1 MEIKR
6 QKRPVSIRKILFT
19 IIILI
24 FLSTM
29 ASVLLLF
36 NYFET
41 LSEYRSNLYNI
52 NLSAYTLLLKENFN
66 SLSMTMNV
74 SALDHGIRENIFRE
88 DVSDSEM
95 LTIGNSMR
103 KILES
108 NAYLITPQS
117 DIYTHKFFTKLPGDG
132 KNFFNI
138 AEMKKESWYADY
150 LQGGEAEY
158 HCYSYSYL
166 AQSYQLTLVH
176 AINNFNINAPKYGEE
191 NERCYEAL
199 TVNLGSVLPKKS
211 DTLTDVSA
219 EAFLIEDKN
228 EEVVYTTKSSLNN
241 AAVKAAETML
251 SADRLENREYTTKY
265 RENDLEYTAA
275 CVKIPAMKA
284 TLVVLFEPLPLG
296 GAEIRNEM
304 GVLLFIVSVFVVLTI
319 VLLFF
324 YRSHRKRIRGLVHLL
339 DDFDETSAVSTEI
352 VQGGD
357 ELDDV
362 DRHIVLMQNRIRTLI
377 EEEYTVKLQMIS
389 AQHEAL
395 IACINPHFLYNT
407 LNSISAMAA
416 IEDAQDT
423 NQMIYSLSNMFKYSA
438 DVTKKMVLLRD
449 ELQNIKDYL
458 DIQAVRFG
466 KSFTYHI
473 DVDARFYECAV
484 PKLILQPVVEN
495 CFKHGFSAGKS
506 TGNGGRSEIII
517 CAVQNENKLEIYV
530 MDNGRGMDVVRLQ
543 AVQEKLK
550 NGAQTQRGASGTEIG
565 LSNVHK
571 RLQMVYGSSCG
582 LSVLG
587 EENKFTCVKITLIL
601 NIGLQA

>member
-1 MEIKR
+1 MWVKK
-6 QKRPVSIRKILFT
+6 QKKSVSIRGILFT

-29 ASVLLLF
+29 ASVLLLV

-41 LSEYRSNLYNI
+41 LNEYRNNLYNI
-52 NLSAYTLLLKENFN
+52 NLSAYTSVLKENFN

-74 SALDHGIRENIFRE
+74 SALDPSIRENIFRE

-95 LTIGNSMR
+95 LAIGNGMR
-103 KILES
+103 KIIES
-108 NAYLITPQS
+108 NAYLITPKS
-117 DIYTHKFFTKLPGDG
+117 EIYTHKFFSKLPGDG
-132 KNFFNI
+132 KNFFYI
-138 AEMKKESWYADY
+138 TEMEKESWYQDY
-150 LQGGEAEY
+150 VESGALEY

-176 AINNFNINAPKYGEE
+176 AINNFSINAPVYGES

-199 TVNLGSVLPKKS
+199 TVNLGGIMPKKN
-211 DTLTDVSA
+211 DTLTDVPA
-219 EAFLIEDKN
+219 EAFLVQDKN
-228 EEVVYTTKSSLNN
+228 MEVVYTTKSRLNST
-241 AAVKAAETML
+241 AVKAMEAML
-251 SADRLENREYTTKY
+251 QGGRLENREYKATY
-265 RENDLEYTAA
+265 RQDNVRYTAA
-275 CVKIPAMKA
+275 CVKIPVMKA
-284 TLVVLFEPLPLG
+284 TLVVLFEPLPIG
-296 GAEIRNEM
+296 RAEIKSEM
-304 GVLLFIVSVFVVLTI
+304 GVLLFIVAVFVVLTI

-324 YRSHRKRIRGLVHLL
+324 YRSHRKRIRGLVRLL
-339 DDFDETSAVSTEI
+339 DDFDETSAVSAEI

-407 LNSISAMAA
+407 LNSISAMAS

-423 NQMIYSLSNMFKYSA
+423 NRMIYSLSNMFRYSA
-438 DVTKKMVLLRD
+438 DVSKKMVLLRD

-466 KSFTYHI
+466 ESFTYHI
-473 DVDARFYECAV
+473 DVDARFYECEV

-495 CFKHGFSAGKS
+495 CFKHGFSAEKS
-506 TGNGGRSEIII
+506 PGSSGQSEIII
-517 CAVQNENKLEIYV
+517 CAVQNEDKLEIYV

-550 NGAQTQRGASGTEIG
+550 NGAQTQRDASGTEIG
-565 LSNVHK
+565 LSNVHR
-571 RLQMVYGSSCG
+571 RLQMVYGASCG

-601 NIGLQA
+601 R